1 MVPLVELAIGKL
13 HTNDRVNLAAMS
25 ELVSEASSSA
35 QTIEE
40 KDSAAKILE
49 QWNNTAT
56 YAYQIEFRPYIQ
68 SNQTDSCVN
77 IVMENSP
84 TNLMK
89 LLGGS
94 SLKYYK
100 GLMILTLAVFLSY

>member
-56 YAYQIEFRPYIQ
+56 YAYQIEFWPYIQ